1 MIVTPFGDLSWGDK
15 AGLDSWMAAHD
26 QRHHTERLAI
36 ARTNGV
42 PMFPRDFNGPINQSW
57 FGSHML
63 AHSDLMEF
71 AIPDQTVGA
80 VILEGPWRDEAEFYR
95 WHQIHNLLH
104 QRLDRALGISS

>member
-1 MIVTPFGDLSWGDK
+1 MIVTPFGDLAWGDK
-15 AGLDSWMAAHD
+15 AGLESWIAAHD

-36 ARTNGV
+36 ARVNGI
-42 PMFPRDFNGPINQSW
+42 PMFPRDFSGQISPGW

-71 AIPDQTVGA
+71 MTPDQSVGS
-80 VILEGPWRDEAEFYR
+80 VVLEGPWQGEADFYR

-104 QRLDRALGISS
+104 QRLDQALGISS